1 MLANDKSRKKQGGS
15 GSHTASEYGMSLSP
29 LWQRVPG
36 EGALAKAQSGNTCG
50 RTQEARGAGDTP
62 VKVKGERSQARKLVL
77 CRSSAVLEAASKIL
91 AFNLTAM
98 GEQERGSR
106 GLRQPG
112 VHLEELRLAAGW
124 TGPKLGTRR
133 GRSPGGLGR
142 SGNGVDS
149 DEGC

>member
-1 MLANDKSRKKQGGS
+1 
-15 GSHTASEYGMSLSP
+15 MSPSP
-29 LWQRVPG
+29 LWQRVAG
-36 EGALAKAQSGNTCG
+36 EGVLAEAQSGNTRG
-50 RTQEARGAGDTP
+50 RALEASGAGDTP

-77 CRSSAVLEAASKIL
+77 CRSSAVLEAASTIL
-91 AFNLTAM
+91 AFNLTAV
-98 GEQERGSR
+98 GEQKSGSR

-133 GRSPGGLGR
+133 GRSPGGLGW

-149 DEGC
+149 DEGS